1 MSKNLIYALHGFLG
15 QSSDWNPIRQKMES
29 KASVEF
35 FSENLFSVNS
45 KPILELEDY
54 IDELAKTVE
63 HLSVSKE
70 KKIFIGYSLG
80 GRLGLSLLKYYP
92 DLFDHYIFISTN
104 PGFSESEQNE
114 KNKRL
119 MADMKWAS
127 LINEKNWDQFIQD
140 WNGQSVFIN
149 SSVSENLNSKLFEEQ
164 FHRDISNYDLT
175 KLKRAMVMWSVSQQE
190 DFREDIKEFK
200 NKITWVI
207 GEYDKKYC
215 DLAIDLKKQEI
226 ILEYKKISCGHRV
239 ILEQPEEIYGLLFNF
254 LS

>member
-15 QSSDWNPIRQKMES
+15 QSSDWNSIRQKMES
-29 KASVEF
+29 GSSVEF

-45 KPILELEDY
+45 KPILELEEY
-54 IDELAKTVE
+54 IDELAKSIE
-63 HLSVSKE
+63 QMSVGKE

-92 DLFDHYIFISTN
+92 DLFDHFIFISTN

-127 LINEKNWDQFIQD
+127 LINEKNWDQFIKD
-140 WNGQSVFIN
+140 WNAQSVF
-149 SSVSENLNSKLFEEQ
+149 VNSKLFEEQ
-164 FHRDISNYDLT
+164 IPRDISNYDLT

-200 NKITWVI
+200 DKITWVI
-207 GEYDKKYC
+207 GEYDKKYF
-215 DLAIDLKKQEI
+215 DLTVDLKKQEI
-226 ILEYKKISCGHRV
+226 LLDYKKISCGHRV
-239 ILEQPEEIYGLLFNF
+239 LLEKPEEIYGLLFNF